1 MKNCPGCGASLQEG
15 ASFCEYCG
23 AQVKTDPP
31 VPSSSPKKSPKDE
44 ESGMRHLREGAPS
57 GPRVALRTVSPVF
70 MLLLSFLT
78 FLFYPVLWVFLR
90 RKAFDS
96 MVPEKKLGLVLPLA
110 FLAATVLFV
119 AAGNIEKL
127 PELAVTLTFEEKQA
141 LSGWS
146 FLAWFAS
153 MTMVSFRM
161 RTILR
166 KFASRTDGS
175 PLAANLVARS
185 SAMTFFFQF
194 LYIQHHMNLLVESG
208 LADRE

>member
-1 MKNCPGCGASLQEG
+1 MKHCPGCGASLQEG
-15 ASFCEYCG
+15 ALFCEYCG
-23 AQVKTDPP
+23 ARVTTGQPSPP
-31 VPSSSPKKSPKDE
+31 ADSKKVTENEGQERLPN
-44 ESGMRHLREGAPS
+44 GPAAAPGLRAN
-57 GPRVALRTVSPVF
+57 LRTASPAL

-78 FLFYPVLWVFLR
+78 FLFYPVLWLFLR

-96 MVPEKKLGLVLPLA
+96 MVPGRKLGMVLPLA

-119 AAGNIEKL
+119 AAGNVEKF
-127 PELAVTLTFEEKQA
+127 PELASSLSFEEKES
-141 LSGWS
+141 LTGWS

-153 MTMVSFRM
+153 MTMISFRM

-166 KFASRTDGS
+166 KYASRTDGS

>member
-1 MKNCPGCGASLQEG
+1 MKSCPGCGASLQEG

-23 AQVKTDPP
+23 AQVRTEHTVPQSDPE
-31 VPSSSPKKSPKDE
+31 KSPGAE
-44 ESGMRHLREGAPS
+44 NSGRLHSREGGHS
-57 GPRVALRTVSPVF
+57 GPQVALRTVSPVF

-96 MVPEKKLGLVLPLA
+96 MVPEKKLDLVLPLA

-127 PELAVTLTFEEKQA
+127 PELASSLSFEEKES
-141 LSGWS
+141 LTGWS

-153 MTMVSFRM
+153 MTMISFRM

-166 KFASRTDGS
+166 KYASRTDGS

-194 LYIQHHMNLLVESG
+194 LYIQQHINMLVESG

>member
-15 ASFCEYCG
+15 VSFCEYCG

-31 VPSSSPKKSPKDE
+31 VPRSDREQKRKNEDPAWFSPRGGVPYS
-44 ESGMRHLREGAPS
+44 
-57 GPRVALRTVSPVF
+57 PRVVLRTVSPVF

-90 RKAFDS
+90 RKVFDS

-119 AAGNIEKL
+119 AAGNIEKF
-127 PELAVTLTFEEKQA
+127 PELAATLSFEEKEA
-141 LSGWS
+141 FTGWS

-153 MTMVSFRM
+153 MTMISFRM
-161 RTILR
+161 RTLLR
-166 KFASRTDGS
+166 NYASRSDGS

-185 SAMTFFFQF
+185 STMTFFFQF
-194 LYIQHHMNLLVESG
+194 FYIQQHINMLVESG